1 MIEYMPS
8 IVLFGTI
15 IAVIMVLGTFIIG
28 LYFMIKK
35 LIIFNDSLKNK
46 KKDDRDNRDNWEPCI
61 MFLWLIVK
69 WNWTNIR
76 SP

>member
-35 LIIFNDSLKNK
+35 LIIFNDSLKNQ
-46 KKDDRDNRDNWEPCI
+46 KKDDRDN
-61 MFLWLIVK
+61 
-69 WNWTNIR
+69 
-76 SP
+76 